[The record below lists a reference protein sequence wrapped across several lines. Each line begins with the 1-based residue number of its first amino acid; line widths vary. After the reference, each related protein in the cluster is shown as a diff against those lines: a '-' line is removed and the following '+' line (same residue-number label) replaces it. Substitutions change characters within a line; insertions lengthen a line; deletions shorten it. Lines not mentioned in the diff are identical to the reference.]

1 LGAWPV
7 AGEGG
12 RGGLGVLGRRGDR
25 GGVAVV
31 AARWLGAPSWRTP
44 VGHVAEGLARE
55 EEG

>member
-1 LGAWPV
+1 V
-7 AGEGG
+7 AGERG
-12 RGGLGVLGRRGDR
+12 RGGLGVLGRTGGR